1 MRKNKKGRKLSMK
14 TGPRKALLQSVARSL
29 ILKERI
35 TTTEARAKE
44 VSPLVEKLITKAKK
58 GDLAARREIL
68 KSMSPEVTKKMI
80 DVVAVKYKDR
90 AGGYTR
96 ILKMGAR
103 QSDGAR
109 MAVIELV

>member
-14 TGPRKALLQSVARSL
+14 VGPRKALLHSVARSL
-29 ILKERI
+29 ILKEKI

-68 KSMSPEVTKKMI
+68 KQMSPEVTKKMI
-80 DVVAVKYKDR
+80 DEVAVKYKDR
-90 AGGYTR
+90 HGGYTR
-96 ILKMGAR
+96 ILKLGAR

-109 MAVIELV
+109 MAIIELV

>member
-1 MRKNKKGRKLSMK
+1 MRV
-14 TGPRKALLQSVARSL
+14 GPRKALLQSVARSL

-44 VSPLVEKLITKAKK
+44 VSPLIEKLITKAKK

-68 KSMSPEVTKKMI
+68 KRMSPQVTNKMI
-80 DVVAVKYKDR
+80 DVLAVKYKDR
-90 AGGYTR
+90 SGGYTR